1 MTGRTPFWPTA
12 LRICS
17 GIIVWAVHFAV
28 IYGYAALACALGLGE
43 LRLPG
48 ATVALVVIAATV
60 IALAATLAI
69 VVLAMR
75 AKTSA
80 FEHWMTAGVAA
91 LAAVAILWE
100 GLLPVF
106 MLPACA

>member
-1 MTGRTPFWPTA
+1 MTTRTPFFRTA
-12 LRICS
+12 LRMCA

-43 LRLPG
+43 VRWPG
-48 ATVALVVIAATV
+48 ATVSVVVVAATV
-60 IALAATLAI
+60 IALGATLAV

-80 FEHWMTAGVAA
+80 FEDWMTAGIAA
-91 LAAVAILWE
+91 IAAVAILWE

-106 MLPACA
+106 ILPACT